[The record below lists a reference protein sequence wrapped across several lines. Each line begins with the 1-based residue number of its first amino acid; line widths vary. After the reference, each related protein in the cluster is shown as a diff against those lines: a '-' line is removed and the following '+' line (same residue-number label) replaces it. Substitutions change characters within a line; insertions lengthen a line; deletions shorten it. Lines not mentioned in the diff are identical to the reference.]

1 VPCVRPACPPGVS
14 AGPRSLRKWPSH
26 LGIGAGPPVATAVGM
41 LIQLPVISM
50 VLAASATAG
59 AGVDPPAATASASP
73 PADEVVRGRDAQVKL
88 ADTLAEAASIQDVV
102 PRHHTI
108 TFAIV
113 DQGEAI
119 DLIATTHNGEV
130 VELATHDRGPALGWD
145 GSEDGTEQGGLSWLA
160 DVMQETTA
168 VTRLVVDRDGAVTL
182 ITSDGQRYMA
192 IPGRG
197 SGGGNTAVEARWAD
211 AWNH

>member
-1 VPCVRPACPPGVS
+1 
-14 AGPRSLRKWPSH
+14 
-26 LGIGAGPPVATAVGM
+26 
-41 LIQLPVISM
+41 M

-59 AGVDPPAATASASP
+59 AGVDPRAATASAP
-73 PADEVVRGRDAQVKL
+73 TNTDEVTSGRDAQVKL
-88 ADTLAEAASIQDVV
+88 ADTLAEAEAIEAVI

-113 DQGEAI
+113 DSGEAI
-119 DLIATTHNGEV
+119 DLVATTRHGEV
-130 VELATHDRGPALGWD
+130 VELTRHDRGPALGWD
-145 GSEDGTEQGGLSWLA
+145 GSEDGVEQTGLAWLA
-160 DVMQETTA
+160 DVMKETTA

-182 ITSDGQRYMA
+182 ITSEGQRYMA

-197 SGGGNTAVEARWAD
+197 SGGENAAVEARWAD

>member
-1 VPCVRPACPPGVS
+1 
-14 AGPRSLRKWPSH
+14 
-26 LGIGAGPPVATAVGM
+26 M

-59 AGVDPPAATASASP
+59 AGVDPAAATASAPTTSD
-73 PADEVVRGRDAQVKL
+73 ALTGRDAQVKL
-88 ADTLAEAASIQDVV
+88 ADTLAEAESIEAVIPRRDQVAFDLVDAGVAKELVV
-102 PRHHTI
+102 
-108 TFAIV
+108 
-113 DQGEAI
+113 
-119 DLIATTHNGEV
+119 TTKHGEV
-130 VELATHDRGPALGWD
+130 VAVSMRDVGPALGWD
-145 GSEDGTEQGGLSWLA
+145 GTEDGAERGGLSWLA
-160 DVMQETTA
+160 DVMKETTA

-197 SGGGNTAVEARWAD
+197 SGGNAAVESRWAD